1 MTPNV
6 NILTNEKEESQL
18 RQVRNAIAGYYAR
31 EAWNVFTKYVDL
43 NETELAEFRRITKEG
58 TIVFTQPS
66 KESLEADAKL
76 ENPRFTKGRKF
87 GTEQW
92 YKKTQAVEN
101 ALNLVTSY
109 SSFVRYMDS
118 KENAEKRDAKRLE
131 NATSTFANMSAKEQA
146 EFIARL
152 QSMIAK

>member
-1 MTPNV
+1 MTTTN
-6 NILTNEKEESQL
+6 NILTNEREESQL
-18 RQVRNAIAGYYAR
+18 RQVRNAISGYYAR

-43 NETELAEFRRITKEG
+43 NETEIAEFKRITKDG
-58 TIVFTQPS
+58 SIVFTQPS
-66 KESLEADAKL
+66 AETLAADAKQ

-146 EFIARL
+146 EFIAKL

>member
-1 MTPNV
+1 MTTNV

-18 RQVRNAIAGYYAR
+18 RQVRNAIAGFYAR
-31 EAWNVFTKYVDL
+31 ESWNVFTKYVDL
-43 NETELAEFRRITKEG
+43 NETELAEFKRITKEG

-146 EFIARL
+146 EFIAKL

>member
-1 MTPNV
+1 MTTNV
-6 NILTNEKEESQL
+6 NLANEKEESQL
-18 RQVRNAIAGYYAR
+18 RQVRNAIAGFYAR
-31 EAWNVFTKYVDL
+31 ESWNVFTKYVDL
-43 NETELAEFRRITKEG
+43 NETELAEFKRITKEG

-66 KESLEADAKL
+66 ADTLAADAKL

-92 YKKTQAVEN
+92 YKKTHAVEN
-101 ALNLVTSY
+101 ELNLVTSY

-146 EFIARL
+146 EFIAKL